1 MYSKIP
7 ENSRYVFSYFIINEK
22 KRLSVCSTGELK
34 EQVFLHKKSKFNN
47 ISTLSIV
54 NLITHSHNSYIWIY
68 TTPLILSA
76 PLSHFHKHKCHVIL
90 LIDGRFW
97 VDRTW
102 LLSFFWVFGWWAE
115 VGHGGSEGN
124 ILLRCWMVGRPSD
137 RTSGAS
143 MEREGA
149 TTMTMRA
156 DSDDDANACPAMAM
170 TMRCGRYG
178 RQAPCWLEEG
188 VVASS
193 EIRCK
198 RQARR
203 QRQ

>member
-102 LLSFFWVFGWWAE
+102 LLVFFLGVWLV
-115 VGHGGSEGN
+115 GGSGT
-124 ILLRCWMVGRPSD
+124 WRPGGEYSPQMPDGWPPERSD
-137 RTSGAS
+137 
-143 MEREGA
+143 ERGLHGK
-149 TTMTMRA
+149 RGG
-156 DSDDDANACPAMAM
+156 DDDDDAS
-170 TMRCGRYG
+170 
-178 RQAPCWLEEG
+178 RQ
-188 VVASS
+188 
-193 EIRCK
+193 
-198 RQARR
+198 
-203 QRQ
+203 